1 MNIELQPRRIVY
13 LAALHLRLRS
23 RCSATKAANLGRVS
37 SNVQILPRIPPKNLQ
52 VQ

>member
-1 MNIELQPRRIVY
+1 MNIELHPWRIVY
-13 LAALHLRLRS
+13 LAALHLRCS